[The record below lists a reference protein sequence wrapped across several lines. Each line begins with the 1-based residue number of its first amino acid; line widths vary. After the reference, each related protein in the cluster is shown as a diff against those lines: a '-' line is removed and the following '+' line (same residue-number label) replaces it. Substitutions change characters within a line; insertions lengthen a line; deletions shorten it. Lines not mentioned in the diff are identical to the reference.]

1 MIRRRPHALPVH
13 RHFNEEGRAC
23 ARFQTEPVVVEGQ
36 AVAWPFGSVRLYKVM
51 RKPCILKMLLRFCNI
66 FLLALGLTP
75 ILASAQTPSFELHGY
90 AKNLGIR
97 SSSILSNEPFVL
109 DISRLRTQGLVSTGE
124 WFHAEVWLDTELLL
138 GNFLDTPEFELGEA
152 LERPTFFNLDWKIT
166 DGKRYQVQQQ
176 LFRAFAT
183 FYVGQTELTVGRQ
196 RIAWGTGFAWNPTDI
211 LNPFN
216 PGAIEL
222 GEKAGVDAAYANV
235 PLGAFSRIEA
245 VVAPGRRREQSS
257 MAVRAGTNWRE
268 YDVSVMGGSFR
279 NDWVV
284 GGNFA
289 GYLGNAGFR
298 GEAAYT
304 WNDDGRNYLR
314 AILNADYNF
323 AGGYYVLVELYFN
336 GQGSRDKGD
345 YDVTTLLTG
354 ETFNL
359 AKNYAAASIGK
370 SITPLLAGT
379 LYGLVNLDDQSAL
392 AGPALTYSLAEN
404 LELTASTYFFIG
416 ANNTEFGTQEHVF
429 FASLQWYF

>member
-1 MIRRRPHALPVH
+1 MRRRFSIAL
-13 RHFNEEGRAC
+13 
-23 ARFQTEPVVVEGQ
+23 
-36 AVAWPFGSVRLYKVM
+36 
-51 RKPCILKMLLRFCNI
+51 LLF
-66 FLLALGLTP
+66 LALTP
-75 ILASAQTPSFELHGY
+75 FLASAQPATFELHGY

-97 SSSILSNEPFVL
+97 SSSILNNEVYLL
-109 DISRLRTQGLVSTGE
+109 DISRFRTKGRLGVGE
-124 WFHAEVWLDTELLL
+124 WLHAEVWLDTELLL
-138 GNFLDTPEFELGEA
+138 GSFLETPEFELGRA
-152 LERPTFFNLDWKIT
+152 IERTTFFDLDWTIA

-183 FYVGQTELTVGRQ
+183 VYVGQTQVTMGRQ

-222 GEKAGVDAAYANV
+222 GEKAGVDAAYVNI
-235 PLGAFSRIEA
+235 PIGAFSRIET
-245 VVAPGRRREQSS
+245 VVAPGRRQGQTSL
-257 MAVRAGTNWRE
+257 ATRAGTNWRE
-268 YDVSVMGGSFR
+268 YDVSIMGGRFR
-279 NDWVV
+279 EDWVV
-284 GGNFA
+284 GGDFA
-289 GYLGNAGFR
+289 GYVGNAGLR

-336 GQGSRDKGD
+336 GQGSRDKAD
-345 YDVTTLLTG
+345 YDLTAVLAG

-359 AKNYAAASIGK
+359 AKDYAAASVAK

-379 LYGLVNLDDQSAL
+379 LYSLINLDDQSAL
-392 AGPALTYSLAEN
+392 VGPSITYSLAEN
-404 LELTASTYFFIG
+404 LELAASTYFFLG
-416 ANNTEFGTQEHVF
+416 PSDTEFGAQEHVF